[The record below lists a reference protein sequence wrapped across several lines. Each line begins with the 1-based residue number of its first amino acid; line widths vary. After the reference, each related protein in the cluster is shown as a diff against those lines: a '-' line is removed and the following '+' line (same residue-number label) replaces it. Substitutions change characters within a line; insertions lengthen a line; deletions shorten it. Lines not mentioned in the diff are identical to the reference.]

1 MTLRETQA
9 LFHAAITGGGVDGA
23 ALEACFAGT
32 SDLPAADR
40 VDIYAG
46 MWFWR
51 QVEALRAEF
60 PALASCLGPERLEAL
75 CRDYLRVHPSEHH
88 DIGRLGR
95 HLGAF
100 LRRHPAAER
109 SDLGD
114 LAELEWA
121 RSEVFFEAPAEAVA
135 QERLAELAPEG
146 FGRARLRFV
155 PALRLLRLG
164 HPVQE
169 PWLEAI
175 RGVAATPAP
184 AAPTFL
190 AVWRAGSEVLHA
202 PLDPSEGLALQAA
215 LSGARLL
222 DVCER
227 FAAADEPAE
236 AGFAAL
242 ASWLDEGWVA
252 GVELGEPG

>member
-1 MTLRETQA
+1 VTLRETQA
-9 LFHAAITGGGVDGA
+9 LFHAAITGGDVDGA
-23 ALEACFAGT
+23 ALEGCFLGT
-32 SDLPAADR
+32 SELPAADR

-51 QVEALRAEF
+51 QVEAIRAEF
-60 PALASCLGPERLEAL
+60 PALATCLGPERLEAL
-75 CRDYLRVHPSEHH
+75 CRDYLHAHPSEHH

-121 RSEVFFEAPAEAVA
+121 RSEVFFEAPAEAVDRG
-135 QERLAELAPEG
+135 RLAELEPEG

-164 HPVQE
+164 HAVQE
-169 PWLEAI
+169 PWLEAV
-175 RGVAATPAP
+175 RGVAAAPAP
-184 AAPTFL
+184 PTPTFL
-190 AVWRAGSEVLHA
+190 AVWRSGLEVLHA
-202 PLDPSEGLALQAA
+202 PLAQPEGRALQGA

-222 DVCER
+222 EVCER

-242 ASWLDEGWVA
+242 ASWFDEGWVA
-252 GVELGEPG
+252 GVVPGEPG